1 MNHSADTERDHR
13 ILNCTNQSTMTTML
27 STTISIIMVALIAVA
42 TAVAALDLFL
52 PVESFGMKATTT
64 TTRLSKRVEKTD
76 GVLRSIPTRC
86 CGAVTKFHSE
96 CSRNDHDM
104 TSLHGDDAY
113 MNEERIISANRP
125 SYQESRRSVMKMGV
139 QIALG
144 LQQLSTVC
152 SANAAS
158 YDTVN
163 INVNP
168 IAHTFAVSGPSSK
181 PKPIR
186 ENDATRILTNAR
198 VVILFVTANG
208 DSGKTDS
215 LVNDVVELTIK
226 RKEECGPGVTPGSVI
241 RMTATTKSNLVDP
254 IVKSSSSSETGD
266 VLVFGPIPSQGI
278 TNDGKLK
285 DDVASKL
292 GTFVGSS
299 KSGGIVSVLL
309 DGPTQ
314 NVVVS
319 DDGYTIS
326 DLLWYSLPIS

>member
-1 MNHSADTERDHR
+1 
-13 ILNCTNQSTMTTML
+13 MTTL
-27 STTISIIMVALIAVA
+27 AVTTITALALAI
-42 TAVAALDLFL
+42 AVAALDLFL
-52 PVESFGMKATTT
+52 PVDSFEMKFTTIR
-64 TTRLSKRVEKTD
+64 TRLSKTVETD
-76 GVLRSIPTRC
+76 VVLPSIPTHRC
-86 CGAVTKFHSE
+86 GVVMKFHSRAT
-96 CSRNDHDM
+96 CSRHDNHEM
-104 TSLHGDDAY
+104 TLLDGDGRCMD
-113 MNEERIISANRP
+113 EERITSANGP
-125 SYQESRRSVMKMGV
+125 SLQESRRSVMKMGV
-139 QIALG
+139 QVALG
-144 LQQLSTVC
+144 LQQLSKVC

-168 IAHTFAVSGPSSK
+168 IAHTFVVSGPSSK

-198 VVILFVTANG
+198 VVILFATASG
-208 DSGKTDS
+208 DSEKTDL
-215 LVNDVVELTIK
+215 LVNDVVELTTK
-226 RKEECGPGVTPGSVI
+226 RKEECGPGVTPGSII
-241 RMTATTKSNLVDP
+241 RMTATGKSNLVDS
-254 IVKSSSSSETGD
+254 IVKSSSSPETGD

-314 NVVVS
+314 NVVVA
-319 DDGYTIS
+319 DGGYTIS